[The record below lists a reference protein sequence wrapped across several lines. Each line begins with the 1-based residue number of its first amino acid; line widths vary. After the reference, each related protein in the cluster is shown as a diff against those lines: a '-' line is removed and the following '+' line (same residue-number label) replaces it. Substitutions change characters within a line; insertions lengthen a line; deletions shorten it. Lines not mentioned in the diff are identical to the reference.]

1 MMPPAVVVQTDAP
14 PATWKLPYPTEPGG
28 TMFTA
33 PFRPLITILFWSPPL
48 PLCLICAAV
57 TGPFAPKESAYR
69 NELPESFQRPG
80 GMWKHWV
87 CESSLR
93 FNVAPAN
100 RGSPMYE
107 LKVCGNDFAL

>member
-1 MMPPAVVVQTDAP
+1 MTPPAVVVQTDAP

-28 TMFTA
+28 TLLPA
-33 PFRPLITILFWSPPL
+33 PFRPLIAPLIWSPPL

-57 TGPFAPKESAYR
+57 TGPLKPDVSTYR
-69 NELPESFQRPG
+69 SELPESFQPLA

-87 CESSLR
+87 CESSFR
-93 FNVAPAN
+93 FSVAPAK
-100 RGSPMYE
+100 RGSPMNE